1 VTLLPER
8 ARAQAAALDAEL
20 EQGQWRG
27 PLHGIPWGAKD
38 LLAVRG
44 APTTW
49 GAAPYADQV
58 LDVDADV
65 VARLDAAGAV
75 LVAKLSLGALA
86 WGDVWFGGTTRNPWN
101 PEQGSSGSSAG
112 PASAV
117 AAGCVPF
124 AIGSETCGSIL
135 SPSARCGNSSLRP
148 TFGRVGRHGA
158 MALSWAMDKLGPLCR
173 SLDDAALVFGAIQGR
188 DARDEESVDVPWSD
202 PGPAD
207 VAGLRVGFAPGFLG
221 GEDAELEFLAELEG
235 LGVELVER
243 TLPELPSRDLFF
255 VLSAEAATAFDEL
268 TRSGRDDELT
278 RQVADAW
285 PNVFRQSRLIPAVEY
300 LRAARLRR
308 GLVEEVERVFGD
320 VDVLVH
326 RPTEHLVTFN
336 LTGHPSCIAPWSL
349 REDGTPR
356 AVAFTAGLYEDAR
369 LLAVASA
376 WQRATQY
383 HLAHPDL

>member
-1 VTLLPER
+1 
-8 ARAQAAALDAEL
+8 
-20 EQGQWRG
+20 
-27 PLHGIPWGAKD
+27 
-38 LLAVRG
+38 
-44 APTTW
+44 
-49 GAAPYADQV
+49 
-58 LDVDADV
+58 
-65 VARLDAAGAV
+65 
-75 LVAKLSLGALA
+75 
-86 WGDVWFGGTTRNPWN
+86 
-101 PEQGSSGSSAG
+101 
-112 PASAV
+112 
-117 AAGCVPF
+117 
-124 AIGSETCGSIL
+124 
-135 SPSARCGNSSLRP
+135 
-148 TFGRVGRHGA
+148 
-158 MALSWAMDKLGPLCR
+158 
-173 SLDDAALVFGAIQGR
+173 
-188 DARDEESVDVPWSD
+188 
-202 PGPAD
+202 
-207 VAGLRVGFAPGFLG
+207 
-221 GEDAELEFLAELEG
+221 LEG

-243 TLPELPSRDLFF
+243 SLPELPSRDLFF

-320 VDVLVH
+320 VDLLVH
-326 RPTEHLVTFN
+326 RPTDHIVTFN
-336 LTGHPSCIAPWSL
+336 LTGHPSCIAPWTL